1 MEQQYFV
8 NVLQILDVATERGAW
23 KGSEIEGIA
32 LIRKQTMEEIKNLTD
47 TSEQEEE
54 SQVESITKKIGE
66 K

>member
-23 KGSEIEGIA
+23 KGAEIESIA
-32 LIRKQTMEEIKNLTD
+32 ILRKQTMEQIQKMA
-47 TSEQEEE
+47 EE
-54 SQVESITKKIGE
+54 SEKEEPQLESVTKKVGE

>member
-8 NVLQILDVATERGAW
+8 NVLQIIDISTERGAW
-23 KGSEIEGIA
+23 KGSEIGSIA
-32 LIRKQTMEEIKNLTD
+32 AIRKQTMDHIQSLAEA
-47 TSEQEEE
+47 SEKEE

>member
-23 KGSEIEGIA
+23 KGAEIESIA
-32 LIRKQTMEEIKNLTD
+32 MFRKQTMDHIKSLAEA
-47 TSEQEEE
+47 SEKDEPQL
-54 SQVESITKKIGE
+54 ESITKKIGE

>member
-1 MEQQYFV
+1 MKQQYFV

-23 KGSEIEGIA
+23 KGAEIEGIA
-32 LIRKQTMEEIKNLTD
+32 LIRKQTMEEIKNLAD

>member
-23 KGSEIEGIA
+23 KGAEIEGIA
-32 LIRKQTMEEIKNLTD
+32 AIRKQTMDYIQSLAEASEKEEPQL
-47 TSEQEEE
+47 E
-54 SQVESITKKIGE
+54 SVTKKIGE

>member
-23 KGSEIEGIA
+23 KGGEIEAIA
-32 LIRKQTMEEIKNLTD
+32 MLRKQTMEQIKNLAED
-47 TSEQEEE
+47 SQQEEE
-54 SQVESITKKIGE
+54 PQVESITKKIGE